1 MVVVGVD
8 EAGRGCSFGSIWA
21 GACVIPEGVVIA
33 GLTDSKK
40 LSPAR
45 RRAMMPKIKS
55 MCPYGLGEVTCAEID
70 QMGIDKANVLAF
82 HRALDDLVHR
92 NAELSADKISKVL
105 VDGNLFRAW
114 RGRPFSAE
122 PKADQRYKE
131 VSGASVLAKETRD
144 KQVEELGRQEHYK
157 PYGIE
162 KHKGYQ
168 TKVHIEALRRLG
180 RSDLHR
186 KSFRVSG
193 LD

>member
-1 MVVVGVD
+1 MV
-8 EAGRGCSFGSIWA
+8 
-21 GACVIPEGVVIA
+21 PEGVVIA

-55 MCPYGLGEVTCAEID
+55 RCLFGLGEVTCAEID
-70 QMGIDKANVLAF
+70 QMGIDKANVLVF

-92 NAELSADKISKVL
+92 NAELSVDKISKVL

-122 PKADQRYKE
+122 PKADLVHQQ
-131 VSGASVLAKETRD
+131 VSGASVLAKEARD
-144 KQVEELGRQEHYK
+144 KQVEELGRQEAYK
-157 PYGIE
+157 PYGIA